1 MAASS
6 RVHMVNVDITA
17 RGEVSEHAR
26 RLAREKVGSLERA
39 VRGPFLAAHVVLTE
53 ASNPRKSDH
62 ARAEAEIDLQGRL
75 IRAHASAPSME
86 AAVDAVTKRLQ
97 QQLRRHVER
106 LITPIALETAIAE
119 MNVVHHRSLFVEN
132 AANRRG
138 NIIYRSNDGNY
149 GLIEPA

>member
-1 MAASS
+1 M
-6 RVHMVNVDITA
+6 
-17 RGEVSEHAR
+17 
-26 RLAREKVGSLERA
+26 
-39 VRGPFLAAHVVLTE
+39 TE

-62 ARAEAEIDLQGRL
+62 ARAETEIDLQGRL

-106 LITPIALETAIAE
+106 LITPIALETAIAD
-119 MNVVHHRSLFVEN
+119 MNVVHHRSLFFEN